1 MFGKDI
7 FTIFVNGQLRTLL
20 DLTFY
25 VSAYTLHFNKSPDSP
40 GLVINFKL

>member
-7 FTIFVNGQLRTLL
+7 FTIFANGQFQTLL
-20 DLTFY
+20 DLKFY
-25 VSAYTLHFNKSPDSP
+25 VLAYTLHFNKSPDST